1 VSLCSNLTAPTQF
14 SVVLSTMATSE
25 QKKRRVGGRTSL
37 EFQDVTFSS
46 RETSMEVDNA
56 GDALP
61 QMARNSGEG
70 DLVESLVALL
80 GCIQGDNKRMTE
92 DNARLNEIAKKDQ
105 LVHNGLVARIKSL
118 DGSVTNLTMQNGN
131 LVTDSKQARTQ
142 FDDQLRL
149 QKTSSDRDSEE
160 KIKFAEVQMKDVFR
174 QIAGQQIEAQK
185 SAEAALLSQL
195 EDAKDQLASMSDQLH
210 ASYADV
216 SVW

>member
-1 VSLCSNLTAPTQF
+1 
-14 SVVLSTMATSE
+14 MATSE
-25 QKKRRVGGRTSL
+25 QKKRKVGGRTSL
-37 EFQDVTFSS
+37 EIRDVTFSS

-92 DNARLNEIAKKDQ
+92 DNARLNEITKKDQ
-105 LVHNGLVARIKSL
+105 SRH
-118 DGSVTNLTMQNGN
+118 
-131 LVTDSKQARTQ
+131 
-142 FDDQLRL
+142 
-149 QKTSSDRDSEE
+149 KTSSDRDSEE

-185 SAEAALLSQL
+185 SEEAALRSQL
-195 EDAKDQLASMSDQLH
+195 EDAKTQLASMSDQLH
-210 ASYADV
+210 ASYADGPT
-216 SVW
+216 SVASASGDAIASAVAKAKEDAGGTLLMALNRLFRAPEVDTDVQQKQIMDAAYDAFK